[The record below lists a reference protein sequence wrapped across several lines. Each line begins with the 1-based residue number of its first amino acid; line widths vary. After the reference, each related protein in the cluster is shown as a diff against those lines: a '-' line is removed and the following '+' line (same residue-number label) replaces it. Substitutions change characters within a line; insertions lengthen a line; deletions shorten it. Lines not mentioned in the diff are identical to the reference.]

1 MSRKNEWLG
10 VSNGRRDAECEFN
23 TSSCYALKF
32 WQLFF
37 RTLGLAEELSQAAR
51 QRDLDPLLPKTWHI
65 APVLDDRV
73 DQIHHRRTAT
83 ATDRVLTSHDGCA
96 KRFFAYL
103 VPPYDNFILT
113 PRNLKQQ
120 SFIKSVV
127 SEIKCK

>member
-1 MSRKNEWLG
+1 MDRGLNERWE
-10 VSNGRRDAECEFN
+10 AEWELN
-23 TSSCYALKF
+23 TTFCYALKF

-51 QRDLDPLLPKTWHI
+51 QRDLGPVLPKTWHI
-65 APVLDDRV
+65 ASVLGDRV
-73 DQIHHRRTAT
+73 AQIHHRRTAP

-96 KRFFAYL
+96 KRFFAYP

-120 SFIKSVV
+120 PFIKSVV
-127 SEIKCK
+127 SEI